1 MVCEGYAHA
10 AIGAAGGRALKCP
23 ILRASI
29 RTIFR
34 AIFRTIC
41 RAAGS
46 SLVAMDAE
54 LLQQLVLARNGDV
67 QAFGYVAAAFRGQ
80 ALAWAREIDRTG
92 AEDALQNA
100 LLAAWRGLGGLEDV
114 RAFPGWLR
122 VIVRNAALREVRRT
136 QPMAEVP
143 AEAAA
148 PEDAAPD
155 AELLAAVKGAVR
167 GLSAVQQSVVER
179 HYMQGQ
185 KIEEIAAALGVPVGT
200 VKRRLHDAREALRL
214 RLSGFAPGRD
224 ADWLG

>member
-1 MVCEGYAHA
+1 
-10 AIGAAGGRALKCP
+10 
-23 ILRASI
+23 
-29 RTIFR
+29 
-34 AIFRTIC
+34 
-41 RAAGS
+41 
-46 SLVAMDAE
+46 MDAE
-54 LLQQLVLARNGDV
+54 LLQQLVLARGGDV

-122 VIVRNAALREVRRT
+122 VIVRNAALREVRRAR
-136 QPMAEVP
+136 PAAMPAEMI

-148 PEDAAPD
+148 PEHAAPD

-167 GLSAVQQSVVER
+167 GLSAVQQTVIER

-185 KIEEIAAALGVPVGT
+185 KIEEIANALGVPVGT
-200 VKRRLHDAREALRL
+200 VKRRLHDAREVVRL

-224 ADWLG
+224 AEWLG